1 MVQHKRSSAQR
12 FAQVVA
18 ELYAHL
24 RPEYDEDLTHQSVRL
39 LQHIALANKP
49 LRVED
54 VRQFLGG
61 AAPSASEF
69 VKRLAVRGLVA
80 RERSEADA
88 RVVELKL
95 TDKGAEVLRQHTQL
109 DLKRLEIAARIAKGV
124 DLAELTEKLEALLA
138 AAAHSRI

>member
-1 MVQHKRSSAQR
+1 MVQHKIKAAQR
-12 FAQVVA
+12 FTEVVA

-24 RPEYDEDLTHQSVRL
+24 RPDYDEDLTHQSVRL
-39 LQHIALANKP
+39 LQHIAFSDRP

-95 TDKGAEVLRQHTQL
+95 TVKGLEVLRQHTHL
-109 DLKRLEIAARIAKGV
+109 DPRRLETAASLAKGV
-124 DLAELTEKLEALLA
+124 DLTELTEKLEALLA
-138 AAAHSRI
+138 AASRSRA